1 MEKKEA
7 KNIGHISDVTFEV
20 TKPLEFKQTKIAFN
34 KLTLLVG
41 ANGSGKTFV
50 NINVYCLC
58 TLCDMIIAARLH
70 GLPMSVTEQAQ
81 FIWDRCFSDQNIH
94 GKIGATFQS
103 GADMSVVFE
112 EGKVKTVEYSI
123 PEEINSPLGMAYMS
137 SRMRTFNAIS
147 LYLKLRKR
155 LEDDPQK
162 RLLELMKDYKMFDVM
177 YIEKLIL
184 RSPMEVRKDIAS
196 SLLDMGIGK
205 AELLEFGVDEEKCD
219 FYGCFGSMDNKIYLS
234 SMSAGEQA
242 MINMTIGA
250 SL

>member
-1 MEKKEA
+1 MENKES
-7 KNIGHISDVTFEV
+7 KSIGHISDITLETTAPVKFEHV
-20 TKPLEFKQTKIAFN
+20 KVAFGMLN
-34 KLTLLVG
+34 LLVG

-58 TLCDMIIAARLH
+58 TLCDMIVAARLH
-70 GLPMSVTEQAQ
+70 NLQISVTEQAQ

-103 GADMSVVFE
+103 GADISVVFE
-112 EGKVKTVEYSI
+112 EGKVKTVEYNI

-137 SRMRTFNAIS
+137 SQMRTFNAIS

-155 LEDDPQK
+155 LGDDPQK

-177 YIEKLIL
+177 YIEKLIV
-184 RSPMEVRKDIAS
+184 RSPMKVRKDVATN
-196 SLLDMGIGK
+196 LLDMGIGK
-205 AELLEFGVDEEKCD
+205 DELLEFGVDEEKCD
-219 FYGCFGSMDNKIYLS
+219 FYGCFGTMDNKIYLS